1 MKQKMEIESRPS
13 NSLFKVTVAA
23 LGIVFGD
30 IGTSPLYALR
40 VCFGGTHGIAT
51 TDQNIFGVL
60 SLIFWSL
67 IMVISIKYLVLI
79 LNADNE
85 GEGGILALMAL
96 VLPKKKTSKYFLILT
111 MGLFGAA
118 LLYGDGMI
126 TPAISVL
133 SAVEG
138 LKIATPFFEP
148 YVLPI
153 TILILFILFFFQ
165 SKGTGSVG
173 LIFGPIILCW
183 FLTLA
188 GLGINQII
196 KYPIVL
202 KALNP
207 YDAIHFFSTNG
218 WGSITILGA
227 VFLVVTGGEALYA
240 DLGHFGKKP
249 IRRGW
254 FYVVL
259 PCLVLNY
266 FGQGALL
273 LENHNF
279 ITSPFYYLAPHWALY
294 PLVVLAGLATV
305 IASQAVISGA
315 FSLSYQAI
323 QLGFMARFR
332 IVHTS
337 LHERG
342 QIYIPQLNWIL
353 FIATI
358 GLVISF
364 KSSDNLA
371 AAYGVAVS
379 TTMVITTLL
388 AYVAMRN
395 LWKWRLFPTLS
406 LVLFF
411 LVIDLSFFSA
421 NIVKIPEGGWFPL
434 AVAATI
440 YYFMTTWQRGKR
452 MMSIRVNKTTD
463 PLEKFL
469 TYYQEKAKAI
479 VDGTAIYLTRNPR
492 GTPPAL
498 FFNVK
503 HNQVIHKHI
512 YVVSI
517 QFEQVPHAPLL
528 KKAVVQKLDQHVTL
542 IILYYGYMDETDIPY
557 ALENLNKIG
566 ETIDLENATYFLGRE
581 SIEIT
586 KHTGMNPLRENL
598 FDFLGRNSTRIS
610 KYFNLPSDK
619 VFEIGS
625 RIRL

>member
-1 MKQKMEIESRPS
+1 MKTKPS
-13 NSLFKVTVAA
+13 SNLFKVTIAA

-40 VCFGGTHGIAT
+40 VCFGGTNGIAV

-67 IMVISIKYLVLI
+67 ILVISIKYLVLI

-96 VLPKKKTSKYFLILT
+96 VLPKKKNGKYLLILT

-148 YVLPI
+148 YILLI
-153 TILILFILFFFQ
+153 TIIILFILFFFQ
-165 SKGTGSVG
+165 SKGTGHVG
-173 LIFGPIILCW
+173 MVFGPIILCW
-183 FLTLA
+183 FLSIAL
-188 GLGINQII
+188 LGINQII
-196 KYPIVL
+196 KYPVVL
-202 KALNP
+202 SALNP
-207 YDAIHFFSTNG
+207 YYAVHFFTTNG
-218 WGSITILGA
+218 LGSITILGA

-240 DLGHFGKKP
+240 DLGHFGKRP

-259 PCLVLNY
+259 PCLILNY

-279 ITSPFYYLAPHWALY
+279 ITNPFYYLAPHWALY
-294 PLVVLAGLATV
+294 PLVIMAGLATV

-323 QLGFMARFR
+323 QLGFMARFK
-332 IVHTS
+332 IIHTS

-342 QIYIPQLNWIL
+342 QIFIPQLNWII
-353 FIATI
+353 FTATI
-358 GLVISF
+358 GLVIFF
-364 KSSDNLA
+364 KTSDNLA

-388 AYVAMRN
+388 AYVAMRT
-395 LWKWRLFPTLS
+395 LWKWKLATALS

-411 LVIDLSFFSA
+411 LVIDLSFFAA

-434 AVAATI
+434 AVAGII
-440 YYFMTTWQRGKR
+440 YFFMTTWHRGKR
-452 MMSIRVNKTTD
+452 MMSIQINKTTD

-469 TYYQEKAKAI
+469 TYYQQKAKAI
-479 VDGTAIYLTRNPR
+479 VDGTAIYLTRNPY
-492 GTPPAL
+492 GTPPAF
-498 FFNVK
+498 FFNLK
-503 HNQVIHKHI
+503 HNQVIHDHI
-512 YVVSI
+512 YIVSI
-517 QFEQVPHAPLL
+517 QFDPVPHVNLL
-528 KKAVVQKLDQHVTL
+528 KKVTIEKLDNHVTL
-542 IILYYGYMDETDIPY
+542 IIIHYGYMDETNIPE
-557 ALENLNKIG
+557 ALKSLKEKGLV
-566 ETIDLENATYFLGRE
+566 IDLENETYFLGRE
-581 SIEIT
+581 SVEVT
-586 KHTGMNPLRENL
+586 KNTGMTPLRESL
-598 FDFLGRNSTRIS
+598 FDFLGRNSTRVT

>member
-1 MKQKMEIESRPS
+1 METKPS
-13 NSLFKVTVAA
+13 NNLFKVTIAA

-40 VCFGGTHGIAT
+40 VCFGGTHGIAA

-67 IMVISIKYLVLI
+67 ILVISIKYLVLI

-96 VLPKKKTSKYFLILT
+96 VLPKKKNRKYLLILT

-148 YVLPI
+148 YILPI
-153 TILILFILFFFQ
+153 TIVILFILFFFQ
-165 SKGTGSVG
+165 SKGTGHVG
-173 LIFGPIILCW
+173 MIFGPIILCW

-188 GLGINQII
+188 LLGINQIV
-196 KYPIVL
+196 KYPVIL
-202 KALNP
+202 SALNP
-207 YDAIHFFSTNG
+207 YYAVHFFSING

-240 DLGHFGKKP
+240 DLGHFGKRP

-294 PLVVLAGLATV
+294 PLVILAGLATV

-323 QLGFMARFR
+323 QLGFMARFK
-332 IVHTS
+332 IIHTS
-337 LHERG
+337 VHERG
-342 QIYIPQLNWIL
+342 QIFIPQLNWIL

-364 KSSDNLA
+364 KTSDNLA

-388 AYVAMRN
+388 AFVAMRT
-395 LWKWRLFPTLS
+395 LWKWKLAAALS

-411 LVIDLSFFSA
+411 LVIDLSFFAA

-434 AVAATI
+434 AVAGII
-440 YYFMTTWQRGKR
+440 YYLMTTWYIGKR
-452 MMSIRVNKTTD
+452 MMSIQINKTTD

-469 TYYQEKAKAI
+469 TYYQNNAKVIA
-479 VDGTAIYLTRNPR
+479 DGTAIYLTRNPY
-492 GTPPAL
+492 GTPPAF
-498 FFNVK
+498 FFNLK
-503 HNQVIHKHI
+503 HNQVIHENI

-517 QFEQVPHAPLL
+517 QFDPVPHVNLL
-528 KKAVVQKLDQHVTL
+528 NQVAIKKLDKHVTL
-542 IILYYGYMDETDIPY
+542 IMIHYGYMDETNIPE
-557 ALENLNKIG
+557 ALESLKQKG
-566 ETIDLENATYFLGRE
+566 LAIDLENATYFLGRE
-581 SIEIT
+581 SIEVT
-586 KHTGMNPLRENL
+586 KNTGMSPLRENL
-598 FDFLGRNSTRIS
+598 FDFLGRNSTRVT

>member
-1 MKQKMEIESRPS
+1 M
-13 NSLFKVTVAA
+13 FKVTIAA

-40 VCFGGTHGIAT
+40 VCFSGEHGI
-51 TDQNIFGVL
+51 DPSGQNILGIL

-67 IMVISIKYLVLI
+67 ILVISIKYLVLI

-96 VLPKKKTSKYFLILT
+96 VLPKKKSAKYFVILT

-138 LKIATPFFEP
+138 LKVATPFFEP
-148 YVLPI
+148 YILPI
-153 TILILFILFFFQ
+153 TILILFILFYFQ
-165 SKGTGSVG
+165 KKGTGGVG
-173 LIFGPIILCW
+173 MVFGPIILCW
-183 FLTLA
+183 FFALA
-188 GLGINQII
+188 LLGINQIV
-196 KYPIVL
+196 KYPAVL
-202 KALNP
+202 SALNP
-207 YDAIHFFSTNG
+207 YYAIQFFRFNG
-218 WGSITILGA
+218 LGSIAVLGA

-249 IRRGW
+249 IRKGW
-254 FYVVL
+254 FFIVL
-259 PCLVLNY
+259 PSLVLNY

-273 LENHNF
+273 FENRKFVEN
-279 ITSPFYYLAPHWALY
+279 PFYYLAPHWALY
-294 PLVVLAGLATV
+294 PLVILAALATV

-337 LHERG
+337 QHEKG
-342 QIYIPQLNWIL
+342 QIFIPQLSWII

-364 KSSDNLA
+364 KTSDNLA

-388 AYVAMRN
+388 AFVAMRN
-395 LWKWRLFPTLS
+395 LWKWSLPAAATL
-406 LVLFF
+406 VIFF
-411 LVIDLSFFSA
+411 LIIDVSFFSA

-434 AVAATI
+434 AVAGII
-440 YYFMTTWQRGKR
+440 YYFMTTWHKGKR
-452 MMSIRVNKTTD
+452 MMNIQINKSTD
-463 PLEKFL
+463 SLDKFL

-479 VDGTAIYLTRNPR
+479 VDGTAIYLTRNPY
-492 GTPPAL
+492 GTPPAF
-498 FFNVK
+498 FFNLK
-503 HNQVIHKHI
+503 HNQVIHDKI
-512 YVVSI
+512 IILSI
-517 QFEQVPHAPLL
+517 QFEQVPHVALINN
-528 KKAVVQKLDQHVTL
+528 ASVQKLDDHVTL
-542 IILYYGYMDETDIPY
+542 IILRYGYMDETDIPD
-557 ALENLNKIG
+557 ALTKLIEKG
-566 ETIDLENATYFLGRE
+566 VVIDLKNATYFLGRE
-581 SIEIT
+581 SVEIT
-586 KHTGMNPLRENL
+586 KFTGMNPLRESL
-598 FDFLGRNSTRIS
+598 FDFLGRNSTRVTR
-610 KYFNLPSDK
+610 YFNLPSEK

>member
-1 MKQKMEIESRPS
+1 METKASK
-13 NSLFKVTVAA
+13 NLFKVTIAA

-40 VCFGGTHGIAT
+40 VCFGGSHGIAT

-67 IMVISIKYLVLI
+67 ILVISIKYLVLI

-96 VLPKKKTSKYFLILT
+96 VLPKKKSRKYLLILT

-148 YVLPI
+148 YILII

-165 SKGTGSVG
+165 SKGTGHVG
-173 LIFGPIILCW
+173 MVFGPIILCW
-183 FLTLA
+183 FLSLA
-188 GLGINQII
+188 LLGINQII
-196 KYPIVL
+196 KYPVVFS
-202 KALNP
+202 ALNP
-207 YDAIHFFSTNG
+207 YYAIHFFAING
-218 WGSITILGA
+218 LESITILGA

-240 DLGHFGKKP
+240 DLGHFGKRP

-279 ITSPFYYLAPHWALY
+279 ITNPFYYLAPHWALY
-294 PLVVLAGLATV
+294 PLVILAALATV

-323 QLGFMARFR
+323 QLGFMARFK
-332 IVHTS
+332 IIHTS

-342 QIYIPQLNWIL
+342 QIFIPQLNWIL
-353 FIATI
+353 FFATI

-364 KSSDNLA
+364 KTSDNLA

-388 AYVAMRN
+388 AFVAMRT
-395 LWKWRLFPTLS
+395 LWKWSLPAAAS
-406 LVLFF
+406 LVIFF
-411 LVIDLSFFSA
+411 LVIDLSFFCA

-434 AVAATI
+434 AVAGII
-440 YYFMTTWQRGKR
+440 YYFMTTWYRGKR
-452 MMSIRVNKTTD
+452 MMSIKINKTTD

-469 TYYQEKAKAI
+469 TYYQQKAKAV
-479 VDGTAIYLTRNPR
+479 VDGTAIYLTRNPY
-492 GTPPAL
+492 GTPPAF
-498 FFNVK
+498 FFNLK
-503 HNQVIHKHI
+503 HNQVIHDQI
-512 YVVSI
+512 YIVSI
-517 QFEQVPHAPLL
+517 QFDPVPHINLL
-528 KKAVVQKLDQHVTL
+528 NKVTIEKLDKHVTL
-542 IILYYGYMDETDIPY
+542 IIIHYGYMDETNVPE
-557 ALENLNKIG
+557 ALQSLKQKG
-566 ETIDLENATYFLGRE
+566 VDIDLENATYFLGRE
-581 SIEIT
+581 SVEVT
-586 KHTGMNPLRENL
+586 KNTGMTPLRESL
-598 FDFLGRNSTRIS
+598 FDFLGRNSTRVTR
-610 KYFNLPSDK
+610 YFNLPSDK